1 MTEESSQLI
10 IFSYL
15 WFVLTLDRT
24 TERVN
29 SVTRWLYCFF
39 NICPFLTMKIRIIA
53 LKNVHI
59 GFSVLPNNKCTLKQ
73 LPKTFKM
80 LPTWWKFVKSGHT
93 ASEWQ
98 RNKSADSHTHP
109 PTFLSICG
117 KTFRKFWQF
126 QRRSWSHNIL
136 CFGKTNLLNSLDS
149 T

>member
-39 NICPFLTMKIRIIA
+39 NICPFLTMKIRTIA
-53 LKNVHI
+53 LKNVHK
-59 GFSVLPNNKCTLKQ
+59 GFSVLPTKKYTLKQ

-80 LPTWWKFVKSGHT
+80 LPTWWKFAKSGHT
-93 ASEWQ
+93 ASERQ

-109 PTFLSICG
+109 SPSHISFYLWKNIQKILTISAFTSILESQHSV
-117 KTFRKFWQF
+117 FW
-126 QRRSWSHNIL
+126 
-136 CFGKTNLLNSLDS
+136 
-149 T
+149 